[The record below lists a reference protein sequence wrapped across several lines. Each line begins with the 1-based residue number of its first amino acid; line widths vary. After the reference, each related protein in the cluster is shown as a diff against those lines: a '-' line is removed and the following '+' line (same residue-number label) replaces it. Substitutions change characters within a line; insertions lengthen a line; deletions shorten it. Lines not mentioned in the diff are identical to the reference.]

1 MDLWKYV
8 LVKYVGRFSA
18 YSIYSFSAEACK
30 RKYSFIAMLL
40 CFFNG
45 SLWSSNDLWTFER
58 LVKREKENACHCVVF
73 SIITVRQTSQKEF
86 RQEKREASTCN
97 IILINR
103 KVVQSLKIIQSI
115 NQSIINCSKPSK
127 SQKYYQSSWK
137 RIKLEKETATPN
149 NIFCLE
155 KRTDHSQSS
164 RGEVKTEY
172 REDGMRGYQTSSAY
186 GIPAGL
192 SHWVAPVCSL

>member
-45 SLWSSNDLWTFER
+45 SLYIR
-58 LVKREKENACHCVVF
+58 AIGQKREGKRLSLCRLFNHHCTPDITERIQAGEERGINMQHHPDKQKGR
-73 SIITVRQTSQKEF
+73 SI
-86 RQEKREASTCN
+86 A
-97 IILINR
+97 
-103 KVVQSLKIIQSI
+103 QSHPMSI
-115 NQSIINCSKPSK
+115 NQSIINCTKSSK

-137 RIKLEKETATPN
+137 ESSLKKKQRHPTTFFVSKSEQI
-149 NIFCLE
+149 I
-155 KRTDHSQSS
+155 HSQA
-164 RGEVKTEY
+164 EVK
-172 REDGMRGYQTSSAY
+172 SK
-186 GIPAGL
+186 
-192 SHWVAPVCSL
+192 